1 MEAPT
6 TIQVDAGAAKEAAAR
21 YLDDAKQSQKSAA
34 IARSSGPALVDPS
47 SEKYTLMPE
56 SLRRKYLRLLRAF
69 VCCICSLFS
78 TAAATASARRPTS
91 APRSR
96 AAPSTTTFARPQT
109 PTKGGTSA
117 APATPSRT
125 SGSDTPVFYDRMI
138 AWVNKRDM
146 DAEEK
151 RRRLEA
157 HATDGCTFKPFIN
170 DLSRHIELEKPVV
183 ERLYDTRRQK
193 EEELEALRKMKVE
206 EEVKRTCT
214 FKPAINPSDRQ
225 PTPTKSRYREPSP
238 RRTQEVRR
246 SIEDGFDRNAFK
258 PATNVIPPNMTNAL
272 QYLSEDPFS
281 RLSKPRPLTP
291 ASHAIAS
298 PSSENLHPA
307 VSASDSNAS
316 VGVKPPSINLD
327 EFYKRQQEFLLQKK
341 AKVEIIA
348 KENAVV
354 ARSAS
359 PRISAKSRS
368 LMDQLERGDF
378 LQRMENETSR
388 RKEDKSVASENECT
402 FTPRINKNAANLR
415 RRSVK
420 VRVCKHAWK
429 IPAVAQ
435 FLMRRNLVKAI

>member
-1 MEAPT
+1 M
-6 TIQVDAGAAKEAAAR
+6 
-21 YLDDAKQSQKSAA
+21 
-34 IARSSGPALVDPS
+34 
-47 SEKYTLMPE
+47 
-56 SLRRKYLRLLRAF
+56 
-69 VCCICSLFS
+69 
-78 TAAATASARRPTS
+78 
-91 APRSR
+91 
-96 AAPSTTTFARPQT
+96 
-109 PTKGGTSA
+109 
-117 APATPSRT
+117 
-125 SGSDTPVFYDRMI
+125 FYERMI

-193 EEELEALRKMKVE
+193 EEELEALRKMKEE

-214 FKPAINPSDRQ
+214 FKPSINPSDRQ

-238 RRTQEVRR
+238 RRMQEMRR
-246 SIEDGFDRNAFK
+246 SIEDGLDRKAFK

-291 ASHAIAS
+291 AGHATVA
-298 PSSENLHPA
+298 PNLENLHPA

-316 VGVKPPSINLD
+316 VGVGVKPSINLD
-327 EFYKRQQEFLLQKK
+327 DFYKRQQEFLQQKK
-341 AKVEIIA
+341 AKVESMA

-368 LMDQLERGDF
+368 LAEQLERGDF
-378 LQRMENETSR
+378 LQRLENETSR
-388 RKEDKSVASENECT
+388 RKEEKTGASESECT

-420 VRVCKHAWK
+420 VSD
-429 IPAVAQ
+429 IFP
-435 FLMRRNLVKAI
+435 

>member
-1 MEAPT
+1 
-6 TIQVDAGAAKEAAAR
+6 
-21 YLDDAKQSQKSAA
+21 
-34 IARSSGPALVDPS
+34 
-47 SEKYTLMPE
+47 
-56 SLRRKYLRLLRAF
+56 
-69 VCCICSLFS
+69 
-78 TAAATASARRPTS
+78 
-91 APRSR
+91 
-96 AAPSTTTFARPQT
+96 
-109 PTKGGTSA
+109 
-117 APATPSRT
+117 
-125 SGSDTPVFYDRMI
+125 MI

-193 EEELEALRKMKVE
+193 EEELEALRKMKEE

-238 RRTQEVRR
+238 RRNQEIRR
-246 SIEDGFDRNAFK
+246 SIEDGVDRNAFK

-272 QYLSEDPFS
+272 QYLSEDTFS

-291 ASHAIAS
+291 AGHATAS
-298 PSSENLHPA
+298 PNLENLHPSI
-307 VSASDSNAS
+307 SASDSNAS

-327 EFYKRQQEFLLQKK
+327 DFYKRQQEFLLQKK
-341 AKVEIIA
+341 AKVESIA

-368 LMDQLERGDF
+368 MVEHLERGDF
-378 LQRMENETSR
+378 LQRMGNESSR
-388 RKEDKSVASENECT
+388 RKEDKSGVSESECT

-420 VRVCKHAWK
+420 VALDNCYASLASEMYTCCCSLLYV
-429 IPAVAQ
+429 
-435 FLMRRNLVKAI
+435 